1 MLVFTTV
8 CSYFCSLRRHFGNT
22 WQFWRADTTRLAG
35 ESNRQEGKKYRER
48 RWETT
53 GMTNGRREWGR
64 GGGVWKRV
72 WSVRRNTIFDKPICY
87 LHAASLLFLW
97 TKSPHTL
104 TTQPETKAR
113 FELTPHNL
121 RGHGDKRVIAA
132 PLGRPMK
139 HGIDT
144 SRPSPSCK
152 NTHLFVCLCVWSITS
167 LYAWDHSWHSEP
179 GIHIC
184 PDPHF
189 RAGDLSKFMI
199 EMFAW

>member
-48 RWETT
+48 RWKTT
-53 GMTNGRREWGR
+53 GMTSGRREWGR
-64 GGGVWKRV
+64 GVWKRV

-121 RGHGDKRVIAA
+121 RGHGDKRVIAT
-132 PLGRPMK
+132 PVGRPMK

-144 SRPSPSCK
+144 GRPSPSCK
-152 NTHLFVCLCVWSITS
+152 NTHLFVCLCGLSQVFTPETIADTVSRV
-167 LYAWDHSWHSEP
+167 
-179 GIHIC
+179 IHIC

>member
-53 GMTNGRREWGR
+53 GMTSGRREWGR
-64 GGGVWKRV
+64 GVWKRV

-97 TKSPHTL
+97 TTAYPDDT
-104 TTQPETKAR
+104 AR
-113 FELTPHNL
+113 DEGEVRTH
-121 RGHGDKRVIAA
+121 A
-132 PLGRPMK
+132 PQSSRSWWQAR
-139 HGIDT
+139 DRYT
-144 SRPSPSCK
+144 SGPLHEARNRYWWAILIMQEYTFIC
-152 NTHLFVCLCVWSITS
+152 LFVCVVDHKS
-167 LYAWDHSWHSEP
+167 LRLRP
-179 GIHIC
+179 
-184 PDPHF
+184 
-189 RAGDLSKFMI
+189 
-199 EMFAW
+199 